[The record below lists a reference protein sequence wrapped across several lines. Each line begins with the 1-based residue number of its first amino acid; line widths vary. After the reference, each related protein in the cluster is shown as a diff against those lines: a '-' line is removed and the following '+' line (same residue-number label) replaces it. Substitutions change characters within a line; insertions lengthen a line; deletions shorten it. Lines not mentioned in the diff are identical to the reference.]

1 GLDPIGRREVRN
13 LIEELKSEGK
23 TVFFSTHILSDAEAL
38 CDRVAIIHLGELRRV
53 GAVAELTSSVHGQVE
68 IVWQGTSV
76 PASLKMPEAE
86 YHVAGDTMRVVVPEK
101 NQEGVLDVL
110 RRERLRLISVT
121 PVRVSLE
128 DYFMIVTPAAQEAVT
143 S

>member
-1 GLDPIGRREVRN
+1 V
-13 LIEELKSEGK
+13 
-23 TVFFSTHILSDAEAL
+23 
-38 CDRVAIIHLGELRRV
+38 
-53 GAVAELTSSVHGQVE
+53 ELTSSVHGQVE

-76 PASLKMPEAE
+76 PAGLKVAGAE
-86 YHVAGDTMRVVVPEK
+86 YHVAGDTMRVVVPEES
-101 NQEGVLDVL
+101 QEGVLEVL

-128 DYFMIVTPAAQEAVT
+128 DYFVTQLTPAAQEAVT